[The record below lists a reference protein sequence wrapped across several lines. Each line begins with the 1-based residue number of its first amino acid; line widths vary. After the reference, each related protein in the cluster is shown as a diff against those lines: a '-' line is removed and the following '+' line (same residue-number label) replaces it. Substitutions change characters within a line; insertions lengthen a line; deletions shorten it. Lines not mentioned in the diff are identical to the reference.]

1 MQTRSKLDLTNVTL
15 EDLCKEYS
23 NEDDESIKQKRESK
37 CSFTYVWNN
46 VTYVWNNV
54 FLVNYIVPLY
64 ILFYFLSII
73 IV

>member
-23 NEDDESIKQKRESK
+23 NEDAEPIKQKRESK

-46 VTYVWNNV
+46 V
-54 FLVNYIVPLY
+54 FLVDYIFPLF
-64 ILFYFLSII
+64 ILFYFLSILYYN
-73 IV
+73 V